1 MHRLPL
7 ADQLPYRFHP
17 PRPSPFWVRATQ
29 GYRRR
34 LLRGE
39 HRVLAIDVVGLEH
52 LAPLLER
59 RDGVMLTPNHCDRA
73 DGLVM
78 LDLADRVGRPFCSMA
93 AYQIFEGNAGLRHR
107 LFPRLG
113 IFPVDREGADR
124 SAFKAAVFPGTPRS
138 VASRPRRAPVDR
150 IAYPVLDR
158 LPRLGVVAQ
167 FGHDLGHQP
176 PHQAARVGPGL
187 TGVLLD
193 DRLPRQV
200 VRAAIDQGT
209 R

>member
-17 PRPSPFWVRATQ
+17 PRPSPFWVRATR

-52 LAPLLER
+52 LTPLLER

-113 IFPVDREGADR
+113 IFPVDREGADLLGVQGGR
-124 SAFKAAVFPGTPRS
+124 RGPDRRAVPRS
-138 VASRPRRAPVDR
+138 CCSPR
-150 IAYPVLDR
+150 
-158 LPRLGVVAQ
+158 
-167 FGHDLGHQP
+167 
-176 PHQAARVGPGL
+176 ARSTTWP
-187 TGVLLD
+187 T
-193 DRLPRQV
+193 
-200 VRAAIDQGT
+200 A
-209 R
+209 